1 MAFLTL
7 LILELSECH
16 SSRCASWG
24 RMNGEHCL
32 HSPFRMVVFFII
44 ILLYLDFIFYYS
56 IFLFI
61 PFSSISWDQNN
72 ASSLWPSN
80 TGNIRCI
87 ATNVAYQ
94 VAIVCCPYY
103 HFPAQQIFMLQYV
116 KTVSTLIP
124 YLLRDKLK
132 KHVARI
138 SWPSLLFYFL
148 PWYTAATIY
157 RDSRH

>member
-1 MAFLTL
+1 MPFQSLCFLGKNERWTLFAFPFQN
-7 LILELSECH
+7 
-16 SSRCASWG
+16 G
-24 RMNGEHCL
+24 R
-32 HSPFRMVVFFII
+32 FFLI
-44 ILLYLDFIFYYS
+44 ILLYLDFYFYCS

-61 PFSSISWDQNN
+61 PFSSIRDQNN
-72 ASSLWPSN
+72 ASSLRPSN
-80 TGNIRCI
+80 TGNICCI

-124 YLLRDKLK
+124 HLLRDKLQ

-138 SWPSLLFYFL
+138 SWPSPLFYFL
-148 PWYTAATIY
+148 PWYTAGTIY